1 MHINMDDSRIVSIA
15 QLKDFLKVGKDI
27 KFIAV
32 NKKQKYAWIN
42 NCLVKFR
49 YLRLRKKDKS
59 SVLKYIRQV
68 AGLSAVHLKRLLK
81 RRKDNKGK
89 LFVSENWGKKNT
101 FTTVYGPSD
110 VQQLVKVDNA
120 HNRLNGPATK
130 KILISEWQD
139 YHKNEFE
146 NLKNISVSR
155 IYGLRQTRQYI
166 SHSTTFTDT
175 DPVKR
180 NIGDRRKPQPDGK
193 PGYLRVDTVHQGD
206 KDGQKGVYF
215 INLVDEVLQWEL
227 LVCVEGI
234 SEQFLK
240 PALET
245 ILICFPF
252 VLHGFHSDNGGEYI
266 NHQVADILNRL
277 SIHQTKSR
285 SRHCNDNALAESKNG
300 SIVRKWF
307 GRNHIPKKYA
317 PMIND
322 FCQKYLNIYLNF
334 YRPCGFATT
343 HMDKRGK
350 QKKIYELENY
360 LTPYKKLKTLENW
373 TQYLAP
379 GRTQK
384 ELDDICLNR
393 SATDF
398 AEVMQKEKTK
408 LFKNFKS

>member
-1 MHINMDDSRIVSIA
+1 MDDSRIVSIPE
-15 QLKDFLKVGKDI
+15 LREFLKVSKDI
-27 KFIAV
+27 KF
-32 NKKQKYAWIN
+32 NSKNRKERYKWIN
-42 NCLVKFR
+42 EILNRFNYR
-49 YLRLRKKDKS
+49 RLKEQADKS
-59 SVLKYIRQV
+59 QVLKYILRV
-68 AGLSAVHLKRLLK
+68 TGLSKVHLKRLVK
-81 RRKDNKGK
+81 KKKDTGT
-89 LFVSENWGKKNT
+89 LTLSENWGRKNT
-101 FTTVYGPSD
+101 FKVIYGPTD
-110 VQQLVKVDNA
+110 IALLVKVDNA

-130 KILISEWQD
+130 KILEAEWKD
-139 YHKNEFE
+139 YHKKEFE

-166 SHSTTFTDT
+166 SHSTTLTET

-180 NIGDRRKPQPDGK
+180 NIGERRKPDPQGK

-266 NHQVADILNRL
+266 NHQVAHILNKL
-277 SIHQTKSR
+277 SIHQPKSR
-285 SRHCNDNALAESKNG
+285 SRKSNDNALVEGKNG

-307 GRNHIPKKYA
+307 GRNHIPRKFA
-317 PMIND
+317 PMINT
-322 FCQKYLNIYLNF
+322 FCQNYFNTYLNF

-343 HMDKRGK
+343 EADHKGK

-360 LTPYKKLKTLENW
+360 FTPYQKLKTLENW

-384 ELDDICLNR
+384 ELNDICLNC

-398 AEVMQKEKTK
+398 AELMQKEKTK
-408 LFKNFKS
+408 LFKNFNP

>member
-1 MHINMDDSRIVSIA
+1 MDDSRIVSIPE
-15 QLKDFLKVGKDI
+15 LREFLKVSKDI
-27 KFIAV
+27 KF
-32 NKKQKYAWIN
+32 NSKNRKERYKWIN
-42 NCLVKFR
+42 EILNRFNYR
-49 YLRLRKKDKS
+49 RLKEQADKS
-59 SVLKYIRQV
+59 QVLKYILRV
-68 AGLSAVHLKRLLK
+68 TGLSKVHLKRLVK
-81 RRKDNKGK
+81 KKKDTGT
-89 LFVSENWGKKNT
+89 LTLSENWGRKNT
-101 FTTVYGPSD
+101 FKVIYGPTD
-110 VQQLVKVDNA
+110 IALLVKVDNA

-130 KILISEWQD
+130 KILEAEWKD
-139 YHKNEFE
+139 YHKKEFE

-166 SHSTTFTDT
+166 SHSTTLTET

-180 NIGDRRKPQPDGK
+180 NIGERRKPDPQGK

-266 NHQVADILNRL
+266 NHQVAHILNKL

-285 SRHCNDNALAESKNG
+285 SRKSNDNALVEGKNG

-307 GRNHIPKKYA
+307 GRNHIPRKFA
-317 PMIND
+317 PMINT
-322 FCQKYLNIYLNF
+322 FCQNYFNTYLNF

-343 HMDKRGK
+343 EADHKGK

-360 LTPYKKLKTLENW
+360 FTPYQKLKTLENW

-384 ELDDICLNR
+384 ELNDICLNC

-398 AEVMQKEKTK
+398 AELMQKEKTK
-408 LFKNFKS
+408 LFKNFNP